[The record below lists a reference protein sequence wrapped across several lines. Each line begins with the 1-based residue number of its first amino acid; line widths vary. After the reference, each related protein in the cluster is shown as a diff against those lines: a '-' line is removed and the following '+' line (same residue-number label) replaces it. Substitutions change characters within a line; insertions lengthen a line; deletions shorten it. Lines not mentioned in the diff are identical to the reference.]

1 MKALLVAAMLAALSL
16 AAVPAGQ
23 AQAPPPSA
31 PQAAAARGAAAAA
44 QCESMAWSMEDYST
58 CIDGAV
64 AHAMD
69 NDRASTSFQLGVY
82 CSAFYALAQAYDAK
96 MWKQSVVDRNEIQV
110 TTVDQFGSCLYAA
123 RTIRLAPSQICTAVG
138 ADCAA
143 FNPLIERWKKISNKD
158 M

>member
-1 MKALLVAAMLAALSL
+1 VKALLVAAMFAALSL
-16 AAVPAGQ
+16 AAVPAGR
-23 AQAPPPSA
+23 AQAPPP
-31 PQAAAARGAAAAA
+31 AAAARGTAAAAH
-44 QCESMAWSMEDYST
+44 CESMSWSMEDYSG

-69 NDRASTSFQLGVY
+69 NDRASTAFQLGVY
-82 CSAFYALAQAYDAK
+82 CTAFYKLAQAYDTQ
-96 MWKQSVVDRNEIQV
+96 MWKQTIVDRNEIEV

-123 RTIRLAPSQICTAVG
+123 RTMRLASSQICTTVG

-143 FNPLIERWKKISNKD
+143 FDPLIERWKKISDKD